1 MEVRVSMAEQIIIE
15 VIGGLFVVL
24 LLWCATIRYA
34 RWRMRTDSNKAYE
47 WLHNNT
53 RDYPGESHRKT
64 TEIAK
69 ATGLS
74 EERVCAVCVADE
86 RIHRSSKQPDQW
98 SVWREEPESIYN
110 KRGLIII

>member
-34 RWRMRTDSNKAYE
+34 RWRMRTDSNKVYD
-47 WLHNNT
+47 WLRENT
-53 RDYPGESHRKT
+53 RDSPRESHKKT
-64 TEIAK
+64 SELAK
-69 ATGLS
+69 ATRLS